1 MFDVNHCSLFYKF
14 NCPIEFTVSLF
25 EQFAIH
31 CNVLQD
37 MKGCMELAL
46 KADAAG
52 GAASGLQNLE
62 AAVSLH
68 SDGLLEDAAKL
79 STQEKLKTW
88 VPALATWVRG
98 ETSNPLRHTSPLS
111 VAQHA
116 AFGKI
121 KAKIIYDSCTCSTL
135 NGTTAPGPDA
145 SACSLHAKAVTLP
158 DIVWQVTRQV
168 HEVFGDQFMALANL
182 LAQETTAGRLSVVC

>member
-1 MFDVNHCSLFYKF
+1 
-14 NCPIEFTVSLF
+14 
-25 EQFAIH
+25 
-31 CNVLQD
+31 
-37 MKGCMELAL
+37 MESAL